1 MISYSELAQDRTGR
15 PINNSED
22 ILDSRD
28 VEVYIETLRGDP
40 DVERALDLRDE
51 DLSKASAEELD
62 SLEQTS
68 EVQEHDE
75 LAAFVEEGED
85 YGDWQY
91 GATLIRDSYFKTY
104 AQELADDLGMIPDEA
119 TWPANCI
126 DWDQAARELQMDY
139 TSIEYGSVTYWMRS

>member
-1 MISYSELAQDRTGR
+1 M
-15 PINNSED
+15 INNSED
-22 ILDSRD
+22 ILDSRA
-28 VEVYIETLRGDP
+28 VESRLEELKEDP
-40 DVERALDLRDE
+40 DVERALDLRSEASDDD
-51 DLSKASAEELD
+51 DLEELE
-62 SLEQTS
+62 SLEQAS

-85 YGDWQY
+85 NSGDWQY

-104 AQELADDLGMIPDEA
+104 AQELADDLGMIPDDA